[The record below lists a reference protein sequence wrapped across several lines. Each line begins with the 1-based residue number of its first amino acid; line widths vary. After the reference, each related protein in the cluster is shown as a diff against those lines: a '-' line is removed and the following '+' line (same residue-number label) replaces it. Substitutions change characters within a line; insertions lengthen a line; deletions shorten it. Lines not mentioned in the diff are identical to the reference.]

1 MFIIIMTIGI
11 GIETVN
17 VNNVTWIEKIDMSIV
32 VVNLITIQ
40 IVTTITITII
50 S

>member
-1 MFIIIMTIGI
+1 MIIMTIGI